1 MGGVAHHHRLA
12 RGSTDVVLACRRALW
27 GGPGED
33 VAASETAAAIAQRRR
48 RVGGVDHRRRTTSSQ
63 HAHHDPQDAD
73 PHDGDGESERHQ
85 QVRALAGAARC
96 PAAAPTAGDVT
107 VGHVTAGDV
116 IGDHVTAGPQLAG
129 AVVVRQTAPHA
140 SRPPWNIPPLVT
152 DTSGRRGR

>member
-1 MGGVAHHHRLA
+1 MSTQPNPWVNPTHGQLWCDVGTYPRSTA
-12 RGSTDVVLACRRALW
+12 RKSTKPHCGTSIRR
-27 GGPGED
+27 
-33 VAASETAAAIAQRRR
+33 S
-48 RVGGVDHRRRTTSSQ
+48 RT
-63 HAHHDPQDAD
+63 DPQDAD